1 MVPSPN
7 QVFTVRETHGR
18 AERAGNRLIAHS
30 QEVGWRS
37 LYGAILEEVP
47 FSATEPAIRHPFL
60 IYHLSRP
67 TEVSRKIEGARK
79 EKALLGPRRICLT
92 PKPSVELVRAAGRS
106 FAGDVPAASAVP
118 VSNSARCPVPNE
130 GIPETNTNW
139 IWWELKTFIYRT

>member
-7 QVFTVRETHGR
+7 RVSTVRETQGR
-18 AERAGNRLIAHS
+18 AERAGNRRIAHS
-30 QEVGWRS
+30 QEAGWRS

-67 TEVSRKIEGARK
+67 TEVWCI
-79 EKALLGPRRICLT
+79 
-92 PKPSVELVRAAGRS
+92 AGN
-106 FAGDVPAASAVP
+106 VPAACAVL
-118 VSNSARCPVPNE
+118 VSNTARCPVPNE